1 MPNASLSKRFVM
13 DAVRSETKG
22 YPHSVT
28 ELTRGE
34 MARLT
39 EALHTTMGESQR
51 RTTAQAQG
59 FIQDLPRRLRA
70 KRISLASLGLKAICI
85 CDLHRP
91 MNTELLEHTLRL
103 VQREVTTCLRPFDNY
118 PNQVSLTDAAVLDRL
133 RAIRGMW
140 IKPAVDLPVMPGLWP
155 YQIDQCAG
163 CMLSRVVSDK
173 DALCNLRATLIS
185 RTHVRKN
192 HKPRRLMGFIE
203 ESINRFSQEEATSLI
218 STASTYA
225 YGLKKARKACTRVSD
240 KHIHRKSSRHQHHTS
255 RNDKGKKSMH
265 ATETHRGNNRRP
277 GRNSENNQAGDST
290 DIVKDVSSSDIR
302 PTSKHAVP
310 SDDRTPQVEEDNLNH
325 RLTDLHSELDTHI
338 PYRFSSNAR
347 GDLRHLVPTNGTCN
361 DGADIPEDL
370 DDTEEEPE
378 YRGEGTLI
386 NVGEYIGAETLV
398 NADACSDSSCSDSDC
413 DRANANFIE
422 KYYLNRRENAHL

>member
-1 MPNASLSKRFVM
+1 MPNASLSKRFVV

-70 KRISLASLGLKAICI
+70 KRISLTSLGLKAISI
-85 CDLHRP
+85 CHLHKP
-91 MNTELLEHTLRL
+91 MNTELLEHTLCL
-103 VQREVTTCLRPFDNY
+103 IQREVTACLRPFDNY

-140 IKPAVDLPVMPGLWP
+140 IKPAADLPVMPGLWP

-163 CMLSRVVSDK
+163 CMLSRVISDK

-192 HKPRRLMGFIE
+192 HQPRRLMAFIE
-203 ESINRFSQEEATSLI
+203 ESINRFSEEEATSLI

-225 YGLKKARKACTRVSD
+225 YGLKKARKACTGVSD
-240 KHIHRKSSRHQHHTS
+240 KHIHRKSNRHQNHPGRHN
-255 RNDKGKKSMH
+255 RGEKSMG
-265 ATETHRGNNRRP
+265 AIETYRGNNRRP
-277 GRNSENNQAGDST
+277 GRNSENNQAGDSI
-290 DIVKDVSSSDIR
+290 DSVKDVSSLDIR
-302 PTSKHAVP
+302 PTLKYAVS
-310 SDDRTPQVEEDNLNH
+310 SDDRIPSQIEEDNLNH

-338 PYRFSSNAR
+338 PYRCSSDAR
-347 GDLRHLVPTNGTCN
+347 DDLRQPVPTDGTRNG
-361 DGADIPEDL
+361 GADIPED
-370 DDTEEEPE
+370 DTEVEPDH
-378 YRGEGTLI
+378 RGEETLI
-386 NVGEYIGAETLV
+386 NVGEYIGEETLV
-398 NADACSDSSCSDSDC
+398 NEDSSSCSDCSDSDC

-422 KYYLNRRENAHL
+422 KYYLNRK